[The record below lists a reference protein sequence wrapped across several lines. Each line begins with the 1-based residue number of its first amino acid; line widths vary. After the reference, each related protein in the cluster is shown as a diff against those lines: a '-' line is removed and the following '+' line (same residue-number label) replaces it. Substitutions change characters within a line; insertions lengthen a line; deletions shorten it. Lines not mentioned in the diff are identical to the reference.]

1 MCRVIGNLDD
11 PRGFDRNL
19 SLSASEKRRVRLL
32 VELSL
37 LRARKASQP
46 GARPI
51 HKDGL
56 EHAVFYKN
64 VCVLVLA

>member
-1 MCRVIGNLDD
+1 MGNLDD

-46 GARPI
+46 QERLI
-51 HKDGL
+51 HKDDL
-56 EHAVFYKN
+56 EHAVFHKRYAFLI
-64 VCVLVLA
+64 LV